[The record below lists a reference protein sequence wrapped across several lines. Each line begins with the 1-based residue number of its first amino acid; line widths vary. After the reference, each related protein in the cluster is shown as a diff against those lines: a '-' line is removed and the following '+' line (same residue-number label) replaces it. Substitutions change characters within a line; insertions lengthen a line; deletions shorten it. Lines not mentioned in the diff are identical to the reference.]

1 MKNIGFPS
9 NVILKYAGVGG
20 APWLDTKQVVFAQVY
35 EGLEVLDAIAAVEV
49 DENGVPKENVIINSM
64 TVEIYQG

>member
-1 MKNIGFPS
+1 M
-9 NVILKYAGVGG
+9 
-20 APWLDTKQVVFAQVY
+20 FAQVY

>member
-1 MKNIGFPS
+1 MPDRFH
-9 NVILKYAGVGG
+9 VRQYAGVGG